1 MSKQNDE
8 VTKLRERLIKA
19 ERQYINLADTLAA
32 GSLSPEHLLTIAR
45 ATRQQRDEAI
55 EYISSIERGLT
66 KRAPDFACRCG
77 QCIPFAVNRSLCEF
91 TRLPIPQSR

>member
-8 VTKLRERLIKA
+8 IKMLREQLEQSRK
-19 ERQYINLADTLAA
+19 QYLALADVIAA
-32 GSLSPEHLLTIAR
+32 GSESPEHLVTIAR

-55 EYISSIERGLT
+55 EYFSSTTRGLT

-77 QCIPFAVNRSLCEF
+77 QCVSSAYNRDLCEF
-91 TRLPIPQSR
+91 TRLQKSQSG

>member
-8 VTKLRERLIKA
+8 VTKLRERLIEA

-66 KRAPDFACRCG
+66 KRVPDLKLRT
-77 QCIPFAVNRSLCEF
+77 E
-91 TRLPIPQSR
+91 

>member
-8 VTKLRERLIKA
+8 VTKLRERLIEA

-77 QCIPFAVNRSLCEF
+77 QCIPFAINRSLGGF
-91 TRLPIPQSR
+91 TRVPIPQSG

>member
-8 VTKLRERLIKA
+8 VTKLRERLIES

-32 GSLSPEHLLTIAR
+32 GSLSPEHLLTIAH

-66 KRAPDFACRCG
+66 KRVPDFACRCG
-77 QCIPFAVNRSLCEF
+77 QCVPFAINRSLCEF
-91 TRLPIPQSR
+91 TRLPMPQSR